1 MTDGSPS
8 PPDGHLVH
16 GLEREPAAPDWAP
29 IVVEELREALAPL
42 DLAVDDLEVEWRSPR
57 PMSAAAVVRAG
68 AERVFVKRHDHRV
81 RETERLAREHRLG
94 DHLRARGVATPRVRR
109 GPGGASVVERDDQ
122 RYECFDLAAGEDRYR
137 DVPSWYPYLDP
148 AHAYRSGAALARFHR
163 AAADFAEPADP
174 VGVLAD
180 GLDVV
185 GADDLDAALT
195 ALLARRPGLARALAP
210 YDLDGDVDRV
220 LRRPV
225 ERARDV
231 INGRERQWT
240 HGDWHPSNLTW
251 DPAGDDVAEVLDLG
265 LANRT
270 DVVHDLA
277 VAIERAVVD
286 WLDQAGRGAIT
297 VDVASLDALLAGYDE
312 VAPLGRGDRVALAAV
327 LPVAHLEFA
336 LSEVEYFGDVLGA
349 VASRDLAYH
358 GYLLGHAEW
367 FAGPAGR
374 ALLDR
379 VASAA
384 WRPTAARGT
393 MGR

>member
-1 MTDGSPS
+1 MTGDPSSPA
-8 PPDGHLVH
+8 DGHLVH
-16 GLEREPAAPDWAP
+16 GLERDLAAPDWAP
-29 IVVEELREALAPL
+29 IDVEELRGALAPL
-42 DLAVDDLEVEWRSPR
+42 GLVVDDLAVEWRSPR
-57 PMSAAAVVRAG
+57 PMSAAAVVRSG
-68 AERVFVKRHDHRV
+68 SDRVFVKRHDRRV
-81 RETERLAREHRLG
+81 RDTERLAREHRLG
-94 DHLRARGVATPRVRR
+94 DHLRARGVPTPRARR
-109 GPGGASVVERDDQ
+109 DPSGVSVVERGDQ

-148 AHAYRSGAALARFHR
+148 AHAYRAGAALARFHR
-163 AAADFAEPADP
+163 AAADFTEPADP
-174 VGVLAD
+174 VGVLSD
-180 GLDVV
+180 GIDVV
-185 GADDLDAALT
+185 GADDLDGAL
-195 ALLARRPGLARALAP
+195 ARLLARRPGLGRALAA

-220 LRRPV
+220 LRRPIEHAHGALV
-225 ERARDV
+225 T
-231 INGRERQWT
+231 RERRWT

-251 DPAGDDVAEVLDLG
+251 DPAGDDVVEVLDLG

-297 VDVASLDALLAGYDE
+297 VDVAALDALLAGYDA
-312 VAPLGRGDRVALAAV
+312 VAPLGRDDRVALAAV

-336 LSEVEYFGDVLGA
+336 LSEVEYFGDVLDA

-379 VASAA
+379 VATT
-384 WRPTAARGT
+384 P
-393 MGR
+393 